1 MKAPVA
7 GSGDGGS
14 AATARPGRVD
24 ANTWPIGWI
33 VSTCRPSS
41 TQVGPGILL
50 DRDGTMIVDHRY
62 VGSVD
67 RAEFIERAPEA
78 TTGFNRTGIPVAVLT
93 NHACDVN
100 HGSRWEP
107 WRKANTTCRDRLRRE
122 PTGTNAWRL
131 TS

>member
-1 MKAPVA
+1 M
-7 GSGDGGS
+7 
-14 AATARPGRVD
+14 
-24 ANTWPIGWI
+24 
-33 VSTCRPSS
+33 CRPSS

-78 TTGFNRTGIPVAVLT
+78 TAGFNRAGIPVAVLT

-100 HGSRWEP
+100 HGSRWEA